1 MNLLAEIYS
10 QEDMA
15 PNMYEVLR
23 LGDKEMEN
31 GGGGSGDG
39 DGEENPYVQKTLAQ
53 RLWPFMRHSI
63 TSVRYSAIR
72 TLVVQL
78 LMSCHEFSIFRRG
91 YLKLDIK
98 EACLSCL
105 NLLLETNE
113 DILQCSERVW
123 SLLVQFLRVV
133 ASSYGSSW
141 SELASTPFGSALD
154 ASKMLA
160 RAIPQDRN
168 GDVDTCVTHT
178 RVVTATALGY
188 FASKLPVGSLKYV
201 IDPLWS
207 SLTSFSGVQRQVASM
222 VLISLFKEIKLKNS
236 SKNLDG
242 LVPSKLSTTYA
253 KMRSEAGQLL
263 DVVKSSG
270 MFDELLTAT
279 QIELDRLS
287 VNDAIGFASKIPALC
302 NDSSANESLAK
313 NIMDDIESSNQRLLT
328 TSGYLKCVQVYL
340 KIYYFELS

>member
-1 MNLLAEIYS
+1 MALREILAHQGASAGVFKPDSPMGGTLFIELEDKSIPTTLKREREIDLNIVMNLLAEIYS

-39 DGEENPYVQKTLAQ
+39 DGEENPYVLSTLAQ

-105 NLLLETNE
+105 VLHSGPLLYLEIPLESYSRICYWKQMKIFCNVLRE
-113 DILQCSERVW
+113 FGV
-123 SLLVQFLRVV
+123 SLF
-133 ASSYGSSW
+133 
-141 SELASTPFGSALD
+141 
-154 ASKMLA
+154 
-160 RAIPQDRN
+160 RN

-242 LVPSKLSTTYA
+242 LVPSKVGCWTVGYWAPFLCGEKA
-253 KMRSEAGQLL
+253 QNLRSPC
-263 DVVKSSG
+263 
-270 MFDELLTAT
+270 LT
-279 QIELDRLS
+279 
-287 VNDAIGFASKIPALC
+287 
-302 NDSSANESLAK
+302 
-313 NIMDDIESSNQRLLT
+313 
-328 TSGYLKCVQVYL
+328 
-340 KIYYFELS
+340 